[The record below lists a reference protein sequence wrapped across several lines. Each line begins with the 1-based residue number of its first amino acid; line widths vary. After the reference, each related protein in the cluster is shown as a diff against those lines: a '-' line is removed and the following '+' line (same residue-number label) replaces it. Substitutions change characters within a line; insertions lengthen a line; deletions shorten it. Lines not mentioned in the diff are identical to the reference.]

1 MTSSSA
7 PSDNSLSN
15 SNATSGTQAFIL
27 HVLCPSLPP
36 PNRFTFN
43 DLVPSITIA
52 GLKARIS
59 QSIPNR
65 PPPETQRLIYRGKPI
80 SDDDWTLQKVLE
92 PTNVSVTMTLCFGWR
107 VHDRSAP
114 PYPMQH
120 GQEVRYRGPMGPSEA
135 DIGLALRRNIET
147 IRRQIELRER
157 GGSPLS
163 DQQGA
168 EHTQQFPWQRMTPFQ
183 SSTTT
188 TTTTSTST
196 STMSSQPSGLSASL
210 AQDTRLRLHI
220 LRPQIALC
228 EDQLNRGIAP
238 PMDQV
243 IRIRSQLF
251 DILDDQY
258 RNPLSERDGSIEA
271 LLTRVFN
278 IYTRADQLRVS
289 QSRATAS
296 MQHNML
302 DSPANDGHGQAPLYL
317 LSSPNGYQALVS
329 SPGAARSI
337 ESSLSAIRAAHAS
350 QATSH
355 PPQAHPNP
363 NAAVMENAVRQA
375 VLNQRLGNNE
385 PVGFARSI
393 RRIWLFVRLYF
404 FCYMFSEP
412 GTWSRVLLVTLAV
425 IISLLSGTSVPRQL
439 YGMIISPLQRH
450 LEGLIHFSADEHVP
464 PRPQGT
470 DAAGSS
476 GYANQPG
483 DNRAA
488 APTGLRHNLRR
499 VERSLALFV
508 ASLVP
513 GVGER
518 HVEVRNAAEAARNA
532 ERAGEEEE
540 ERRRQEEASN
550 GEGVTEQEQQNQEE
564 NPTSR
569 PESSVTNPATEDG
582 AGASI
587 PRGNEHDAR

>member
-1 MTSSSA
+1 MSIRA
-7 PSDNSLSN
+7 PNSPCISFFHRL
-15 SNATSGTQAFIL
+15 L
-27 HVLCPSLPP
+27 YHPMWRLPP
-36 PNRFTFN
+36 
-43 DLVPSITIA
+43 DLRHHLSIKHPPACLHQTIFLHLA
-52 GLKARIS
+52 DLLRH
-59 QSIPNR
+59 
-65 PPPETQRLIYRGKPI
+65 TQCNMGK
-80 SDDDWTLQKVLE
+80 
-92 PTNVSVTMTLCFGWR
+92 N
-107 VHDRSAP
+107 
-114 PYPMQH
+114 
-120 GQEVRYRGPMGPSEA
+120 EA

-168 EHTQQFPWQRMTPFQ
+168 EHTQQFPWQHYVCTYYDRKLRYAKTN
-183 SSTTT
+183 SIE
-188 TTTTSTST
+188 
-196 STMSSQPSGLSASL
+196 AS
-210 AQDTRLRLHI
+210 RLRWT
-220 LRPQIALC
+220 
-228 EDQLNRGIAP
+228 
-238 PMDQV
+238 
-243 IRIRSQLF
+243 
-251 DILDDQY
+251 

-425 IISLLSGTSVPRQL
+425 IISLLSETSVPRQL